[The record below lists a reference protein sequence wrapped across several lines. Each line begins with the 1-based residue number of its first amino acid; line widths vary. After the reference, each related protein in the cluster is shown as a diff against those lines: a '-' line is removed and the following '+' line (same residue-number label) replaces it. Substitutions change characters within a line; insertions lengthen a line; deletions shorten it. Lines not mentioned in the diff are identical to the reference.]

1 MTYDTGYDRGTALNS
16 DRQLWSVS
24 SYISLVYR
32 VLFGMNLTERGI
44 AFNPVVPDMVN
55 GWLSLSDFRYRDA
68 TIDIKVSGKGNRV
81 KSLKV
86 NGEKQALPFVLPAD
100 SKGEYSIE
108 IEMMIDEPK
117 GKINLVKAGPGKCW
131 SPTVCRT
138 GGRPSA
144 RPRRSA

>member
-1 MTYDTGYDRGTALNS
+1 M
-16 DRQLWSVS
+16 
-24 SYISLVYR
+24 
-32 VLFGMNLTERGI
+32 
-44 AFNPVVPDMVN
+44 
-55 GWLSLSDFRYRDA
+55 

-131 SPTVCRT
+131 SPVEPVLVLNGSTLSWKEEENMKYYLHSNFSEEDVQC
-138 GGRPSA
+138 GCLFYLAIGL
-144 RPRRSA
+144 

>member
-1 MTYDTGYDRGTALNS
+1 M
-16 DRQLWSVS
+16 
-24 SYISLVYR
+24 
-32 VLFGMNLTERGI
+32 
-44 AFNPVVPDMVN
+44 
-55 GWLSLSDFRYRDA
+55 
-68 TIDIKVSGKGNRV
+68 

-131 SPTVCRT
+131 SPVEPVFGIERFDSKLE
-138 GGRPSA
+138 GRGKI
-144 RPRRSA
+144 

>member
-1 MTYDTGYDRGTALNS
+1 M
-16 DRQLWSVS
+16 
-24 SYISLVYR
+24 
-32 VLFGMNLTERGI
+32 
-44 AFNPVVPDMVN
+44 N
-55 GWLSLSDFRYRDA
+55 GWLSLSDFRYRDV

-131 SPTVCRT
+131 SPVEPVLVLNGSTLSWKEEENLSLIHISEPTRH
-138 GGRPSA
+138 
-144 RPRRSA
+144 